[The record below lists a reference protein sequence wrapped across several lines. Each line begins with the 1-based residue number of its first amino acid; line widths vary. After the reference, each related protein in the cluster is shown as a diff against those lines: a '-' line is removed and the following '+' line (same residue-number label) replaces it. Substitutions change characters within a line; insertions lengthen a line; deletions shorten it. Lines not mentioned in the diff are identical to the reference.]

1 MPLKNKIS
9 WGEDSFTHTRSP
21 PQPSIPTAGPSP
33 RVAENGSTTS
43 SGLTRTSCGF
53 RKLFRGQC
61 SRRQIAMTSPM
72 ANFSNI
78 LTPGGYFTGTWAY
91 IPPGAAV
98 PASSST
104 RAITAAEDLAAEDL
118 AAQEPVAQEPA
129 APEPAAETPAA
140 PAQLAS
146 LRLPLN
152 PVCSVCDQEVEN
164 MQTVQDVGNVC
175 LGCLCHNTRRA

>member
-1 MPLKNKIS
+1 M
-9 WGEDSFTHTRSP
+9 
-21 PQPSIPTAGPSP
+21 PSP
-33 RVAENGSTTS
+33 TT
-43 SGLTRTSCGF
+43 
-53 RKLFRGQC
+53 
-61 SRRQIAMTSPM
+61 
-72 ANFSNI
+72 NFSNI

-91 IPPGAAV
+91 ILPGAAV

-104 RAITAAEDLAAEDL
+104 RAITAAEDPA
-118 AAQEPVAQEPA
+118 AQEPA
-129 APEPAAETPAA
+129 AQEPAAEELAA
-140 PAQLAS
+140 PAQLVN

>member
-1 MPLKNKIS
+1 MPPKNKIS
-9 WGEDSFTHTRSP
+9 WGEDSFIRTRSP
-21 PQPSIPTAGPSP
+21 PQPSVPTASPSFT
-33 RVAENGSTTS
+33 VAENGSTSS

-61 SRRQIAMTSPM
+61 SRRETVMPSPTT
-72 ANFSNI
+72 NFSNI
-78 LTPGGYFTGTWAY
+78 LTQGGYFTGTWTY
-91 IPPGAAV
+91 IPSGAAV

-104 RAITAAEDLAAEDL
+104 RAITAAEDLAA
-118 AAQEPVAQEPA
+118 QEPS
-129 APEPAAETPAA
+129 APEPAAEEPAA
-140 PAQLAS
+140 PAQLAN

-152 PVCSVCDQEVEN
+152 PTCSICDQEVEN